1 MVNVGHSALQRL
13 LSSHVSLASIVS
25 GPVAGVGGGAQRALA
40 ASHLSDRRE
49 RCAYISD
56 NSYQCHV
63 PAESMVAA
71 IFENDAQQS
80 GLEALIVT
88 N

>member
-1 MVNVGHSALQRL
+1 MWVIRL
-13 LSSHVSLASIVS
+13 YSPAVHVSLASIVS
-25 GPVAGVGGGAQRALA
+25 GLVAGVAMGVGGGAQRALA

>member
-13 LSSHVSLASIVS
+13 LSSHVSHWPHRKWASR
-25 GPVAGVGGGAQRALA
+25 GTVGGGAQRALA

-71 IFENDAQQS
+71 IENDAQQS